1 MSVTSELRCRV
12 RAERS
17 LSRYEPCLPSPAK
30 HPPAGSGWIHEIK
43 HDGFR
48 IIAEREVDRVRLMT
62 RNGHDFSGRF
72 PLIVAT
78 IGALPAQSCVLDGEA
93 IACDERGLSVF
104 DMIRWRQHDNAV
116 TLCAFDLLELD
127 GEDCDASQ
135 SRFARL
141 RSRGYC
147 AAPAQASRSTAI
159 SRSMARLSTNKP
171 AHLAARASCRSVLGR
186 HTDEAVAIVGS
197 RSKTLPRRRCVAP
210 VRCGLA
216 NCLCCSSRKNNN
228 LCPNRRTAIK
238 IDHVIIGQ
246 PDAA

>member
-78 IGALPAQSCVLDGEA
+78 IGALPAHRRRSDCLRRA
-93 IACDERGLSVF
+93 WPFR
-104 DMIRWRQHDNAV
+104 IRHDPVA
-116 TLCAFDLLELD
+116 
-127 GEDCDASQ
+127 
-135 SRFARL
+135 
-141 RSRGYC
+141 
-147 AAPAQASRSTAI
+147 
-159 SRSMARLSTNKP
+159 
-171 AHLAARASCRSVLGR
+171 AARQRR
-186 HTDEAVAIVGS
+186 HS
-197 RSKTLPRRRCVAP
+197 LRF
-210 VRCGLA
+210 
-216 NCLCCSSRKNNN
+216 
-228 LCPNRRTAIK
+228 
-238 IDHVIIGQ
+238 
-246 PDAA
+246 

>member
-159 SRSMARLSTNKP
+159 SRSSGTIVYEQACALGCEGIVSKRLGSPYRRGRSDCWIKVKNP
-171 AHLAARASCRSVLGR
+171 AAPAVRRAGTLRSSELLVL
-186 HTDEAVAIVGS
+186 
-197 RSKTLPRRRCVAP
+197 
-210 VRCGLA
+210 
-216 NCLCCSSRKNNN
+216 
-228 LCPNRRTAIK
+228 
-238 IDHVIIGQ
+238 
-246 PDAA
+246 